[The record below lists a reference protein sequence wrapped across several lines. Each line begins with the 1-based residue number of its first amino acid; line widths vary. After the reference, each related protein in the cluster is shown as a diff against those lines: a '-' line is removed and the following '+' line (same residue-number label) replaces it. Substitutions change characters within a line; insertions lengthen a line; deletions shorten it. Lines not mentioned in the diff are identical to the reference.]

1 MPIIGEEPFE
11 EDLEWLKYGRE
22 MIQQSPKILDEAAK
36 SFLTLGSSLLTVY
49 TGALALFKFNE
60 RASNLFDW
68 AIISIPILLWLL
80 CISSLA
86 WVYFPNRLR
95 FNARSPSDIENVT
108 VDVSRKKSHR
118 LKIGSVLFVI
128 ALATTS
134 GSILWLG
141 AQPAKEELTENR
153 TIQLIVADENILFQ
167 LNNSSALPESIA
179 IVTIPP
185 AILSQAKRDLS
196 RTIEDPR
203 GIGA

>member
-1 MPIIGEEPFE
+1 MPIKGEKPFE

-49 TGALALFKFNE
+49 TGALAIFKFNE
-60 RASNLFDW
+60 RMSNSLDW

-95 FNARSPSDIENVT
+95 FNAKSPSDIENVT
-108 VDVSRKKSHR
+108 MDVSRKKSRR
-118 LKIGSVLFVI
+118 LKAGSFLFVV
-128 ALATTS
+128 ALAATS
-134 GSILWLG
+134 ISILWLG

-153 TIQLIVADENILFQ
+153 TIQLIVADEDILFQ
-167 LNNSSALPESIA
+167 LNNSSALPENVA
-179 IVTIPP
+179 IITIPP